1 MDFLE
6 FVRSDHLPALRA
18 YLGPLLDKLGGLI
31 EVRQVRLVVDTN
43 AEPPEPPRARTRRRR

>member
-6 FVRSDHLPALRA
+6 FVRSDHLTALRA